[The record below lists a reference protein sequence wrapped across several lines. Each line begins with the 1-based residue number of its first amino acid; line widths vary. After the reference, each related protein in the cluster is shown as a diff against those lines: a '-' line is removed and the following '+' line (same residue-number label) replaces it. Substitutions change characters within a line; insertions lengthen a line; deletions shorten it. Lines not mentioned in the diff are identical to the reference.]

1 MYSQRDKAWQR
12 KKSPVTFFIRGTR
25 SEAYMEEGGKLARGA
40 GWERV
45 QGTGHQRDKGAL
57 ASTLTSTKAP
67 ADRQRGWRAAIR
79 RSLQSG
85 VHLACLFSGRPLKQE
100 IN

>member
-1 MYSQRDKAWQR
+1 MYFQCDKAWQR
-12 KKSPVTFFIRGTR
+12 KKSKVAFFYQRRIG
-25 SEAYMEEGGKLARGA
+25 EGGKLVRGA

-57 ASTLTSTKAP
+57 ASTLASTVAP

>member
-12 KKSPVTFFIRGTR
+12 KKSPVTIFL
-25 SEAYMEEGGKLARGA
+25 SEAPDKRGMEEGGKLVRGA
-40 GWERV
+40 GWERA

-57 ASTLTSTKAP
+57 ASTLASTKPP

-79 RSLQSG
+79 RSLQPG